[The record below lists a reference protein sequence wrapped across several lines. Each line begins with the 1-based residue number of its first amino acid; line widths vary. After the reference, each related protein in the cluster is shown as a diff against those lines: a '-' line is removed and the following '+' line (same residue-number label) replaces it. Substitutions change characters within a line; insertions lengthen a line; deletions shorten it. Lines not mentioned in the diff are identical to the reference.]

1 MTQTRFCRNNWKPK
15 GKNTYTRRTFF
26 LTLWLSVNL
35 GVQEKGCIKT
45 YNWFCWHAYAMDKK
59 IASSVSLRWYQIGQ
73 NTWHY
78 LEFLTLIFT
87 VWFFFWYFVGNG
99 TSNASQLS
107 RNKIQEEGGAGGT
120 CNCIIIL
127 LFFFTTKLSNEIV
140 EHFYL
145 IKQIWRF
152 YTFFLIFCDNEYCIF
167 NKICT

>member
-1 MTQTRFCRNNWKPK
+1 MLKIKLTDQIPKRYLSLHVLGTCHMTQTRFCRNNWKPK

-78 LEFLTLIFT
+78 LDFLHYFLQC
-87 VWFFFWYFVGNG
+87 VFWGYFVGNG

-107 RNKIQEEGGAGGT
+107 RNKIQEEGGTGGT
-120 CNCIIIL
+120 CNCIII
-127 LFFFTTKLSNEIV
+127 FFSQPNFLTK
-140 EHFYL
+140 
-145 IKQIWRF
+145 
-152 YTFFLIFCDNEYCIF
+152 
-167 NKICT
+167 

>member
-1 MTQTRFCRNNWKPK
+1 MLKIKLTDQIPKRYLSLHVLGTCHMTQTRFCRNNWKPK

-45 YNWFCWHAYAMDKK
+45 YNWFCWHAYAVDKK

-87 VWFFFWYFVGNG
+87 VWFFLVFCRKRNIQCISVIEKQNTGRRWGWWYV
-99 TSNASQLS
+99 
-107 RNKIQEEGGAGGT
+107 
-120 CNCIIIL
+120 
-127 LFFFTTKLSNEIV
+127 
-140 EHFYL
+140 
-145 IKQIWRF
+145 
-152 YTFFLIFCDNEYCIF
+152 
-167 NKICT
+167 